1 MNSELLFAH
10 LVSQTQPEYGNV
22 HRITKIFPVKA
33 GEQLMLDLGIAKAEE
48 VYAVSEVVKYL
59 DSTDLGEAQAA
70 VQKNGL

>member
-1 MNSELLFAH
+1 
-10 LVSQTQPEYGNV
+10 
-22 HRITKIFPVKA
+22 
-33 GEQLMLDLGIAKAEE
+33 MLDLGIAKAEE